1 VAVWL
6 IFAIYFEHE
15 ELDNLFDALI
25 KKDIEFIALS
35 ADKSYFWREAV
46 LCDLSGNKINFF
58 WRLRIG

>member
-1 VAVWL
+1 M
-6 IFAIYFEHE
+6 FAIYFEHE

-35 ADKSYFWREAV
+35 ADKSYFCREAE
-46 LCDLSGNKINFF
+46 LCDLPSNKIKFF